1 MIKYVVAMFMVGVLG
16 VSSAFAGNCHNNV
29 QQVVVERQVQHYVQ
43 PVRQQFVEVVD
54 NHHYHNQAVV
64 QRVVVA
70 NNHHHNNVQAV
81 RVQKVVVNNNHRN
94 AVRVEKVVVR
104 NDRQFFSRNNNGRS
118 VQRSVTVIR

>member
-64 QRVVVA
+64 QRVVVRQPQVQRVVVQKVVVA

-81 RVQKVVVNNNHRN
+81 RVQKVVVNNNR
-94 AVRVEKVVVR
+94 
-104 NDRQFFSRNNNGRS
+104 GRS
-118 VQRSVTVIR
+118 VQRSRSVIINR